1 MEGEGR
7 RRRRKRRRKGERR
20 WKRMWRKKGKELLR
34 ASVEVVQSA
43 FIEKGRIVIARGERE
58 K

>member
-1 MEGEGR
+1 
-7 RRRRKRRRKGERR
+7 
-20 WKRMWRKKGKELLR
+20 MWRKKGKELLR